1 MYLSNNG
8 NPDFPVN
15 LLQVGGYDGPDG
27 PVGIAPLA
35 GVSSTTG
42 GINLNTTL
50 SNIKS
55 TGSSSYYSTS
65 FVNIGGSFVNPSLT
79 EAQESAGVSGPL
91 NPITLTGLYS
101 ASAANITWS
110 TTQNSINVLPVPG
123 SASFDGLV
131 GTGSSGGNG
140 DVIGAPVTVTG
151 SLKIAPSKAV
161 KGVQP
166 QPQA

>member
-1 MYLSNNG
+1 MYLSG
-8 NPDFPVN
+8 NADYDP
-15 LLQVGGYDGPDG
+15 LLQVGGYDGPDGPDG

-35 GVSSTTG
+35 GVNSTTG
-42 GINLNTTL
+42 VINLNGTL

-65 FVNIGGSFVNPSLT
+65 FVNIAGSFVNPSLT

-140 DVIGAPVTVTG
+140 DETGAPVTVTG

-161 KGVQP
+161 KGIQP
-166 QPQA
+166 PQA